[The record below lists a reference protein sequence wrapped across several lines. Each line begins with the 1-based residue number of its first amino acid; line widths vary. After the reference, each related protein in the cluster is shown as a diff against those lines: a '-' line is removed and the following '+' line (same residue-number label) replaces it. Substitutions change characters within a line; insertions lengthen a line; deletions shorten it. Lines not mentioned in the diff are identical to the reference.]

1 MTRIVIYNLCASYKT
16 LCHKVNILIFLVYM
30 YITKHFFF
38 KTIKIFL
45 ENYMVMVHDMVR
57 MLAIHTGNKQE
68 VSPESILQKYADQ
81 K

>member
-1 MTRIVIYNLCASYKT
+1 
-16 LCHKVNILIFLVYM
+16 M

-81 K
+81 KWSWQKEKAVLNNNYYQMMTPSTVA

>member
-1 MTRIVIYNLCASYKT
+1 
-16 LCHKVNILIFLVYM
+16 
-30 YITKHFFF
+30 
-38 KTIKIFL
+38 
-45 ENYMVMVHDMVR
+45 MVMVHDMVR